1 MADDRG
7 GTRWVTLSKGFY
19 FAFYGAGAS
28 LSPFLALYYQSLGL
42 GGEQIGLLRAIPSL
56 FTLLVAPLWAG
67 WADASHQHKRL
78 LLLALSGTLSMA
90 GFMYLARSFWALVP
104 VVMLYAVFAA
114 PIMSLVD
121 SSVVAMLKGERA
133 RYGRLRLWG
142 AVGWGIAGPLVGM
155 LVERF
160 TLGWAFYGYWLL
172 IGVGLLLAGLMPI
185 QAARLKTSYWRG
197 FGQLARNR
205 GWLLFLATM
214 FLFTAGRST
223 LDGFLF
229 LHLDAIGV
237 PQSLMGISL
246 AVASLSELPIY
257 FWSDRLLAN
266 LGPRRLLLVSMV
278 STAIMLLAVGW
289 MRTPWLIL
297 VIQLLHGPSFSAM
310 WVASVSMV
318 AEMAP
323 EGMGAT
329 AQGIFG
335 SVSMGIGSAV
345 ASLLGGTLFQALG
358 GRLMYTVD
366 AALVIAS
373 LAFFAVIAR
382 QMHPPAAPGVPA
394 VS

>member
-1 MADDRG
+1 M
-7 GTRWVTLSKGFY
+7 TLSKGFY
-19 FAFYGAGAS
+19 FAFFGAGAS

-56 FTLLVAPLWAG
+56 FTLLVAPVWAG
-67 WADASHQHKRL
+67 LADATHQHKRL
-78 LLLALSGTLSMA
+78 LVLAMSGTLSMA
-90 GFMYLARSFWALVP
+90 GLMYLARSFWGLVP

-114 PIMSLVD
+114 PVMSLVD

-142 AVGWGIAGPLVGM
+142 AVGWGIMGPLVGV
-155 LVERF
+155 LVERYS
-160 TLGWAFYGYWLL
+160 LGWAFYGYWLL
-172 IGVGLLLAGLMPI
+172 LGVGLLLAAAMPI
-185 QAARLKTSYWRG
+185 QAARLRTSYWSG
-197 FGQLARNR
+197 FRQLARNR
-205 GWLLFLATM
+205 GWLLFLTTM

-237 PQSLMGISL
+237 PQSLMGFSL

-257 FWSDRLLAN
+257 FWSDRLLVHM
-266 LGPRRLLLVSMV
+266 GPRRLLLVSMV
-278 STAIMLLAVGW
+278 STAIMLVAVGW

-310 WVASVSMV
+310 WVASISLV
-318 AEMAP
+318 AAMAP

-335 SVSMGIGSAV
+335 SVSMGVGSAV
-345 ASLLGGTLFQALG
+345 AALVGGMLFQALG
-358 GRLMYTVD
+358 GTMMYTID
-366 AALVIAS
+366 AGLVMLA
-373 LAFFAVIAR
+373 LAFFAFTMRRVRTPHA
-382 QMHPPAAPGVPA
+382 PAATA
-394 VS
+394 AQ